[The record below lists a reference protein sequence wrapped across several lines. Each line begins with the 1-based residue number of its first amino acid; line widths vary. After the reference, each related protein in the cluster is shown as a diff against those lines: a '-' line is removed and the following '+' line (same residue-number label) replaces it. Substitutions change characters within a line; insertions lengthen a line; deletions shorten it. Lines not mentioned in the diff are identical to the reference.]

1 MEVKGEAL
9 LACKYIVYSIM
20 EASSGFEIVWVRT
33 ETVAHSEE

>member
-20 EASSGFEIVWVRT
+20 EASSGFEIV
-33 ETVAHSEE
+33 